1 MIRHIGHGPR
11 FTFKLAASLA
21 GSAGS
26 QFAAYVILRGNSTF
40 TFTFT
45 YLHTYLPSPLPRY
58 SSNHLPATQPLSC
71 SAAQLLVATRSP
83 DYQLPG
89 GPPGSHSPPL
99 SHIFLNNTGTPI
111 LITTTTYS
119 LKPTLILP
127 SIFPVPKWVSS
138 APTLRSW
145 FRTRMKSASI
155 RFHIP

>member
-1 MIRHIGHGPR
+1 MGPDLPSNLLLR
-11 FTFKLAASLA
+11 WLAAQVHSSPHTSFFEVTPPLP
-21 GSAGS
+21 
-26 QFAAYVILRGNSTF
+26 LPLPLL
-40 TFTFT
+40 T
-45 YLHTYLPSPLPRY
+45 YLLTYPHP
-58 SSNHLPATQPLSC
+58 NHATHPTTYRLLSC

-127 SIFPVPKWVSS
+127 SILPVPKWVSS